1 MHSSG
6 HRGGSRPQQGYPPSV
21 SPPSQDPTRS
31 HTPAAHSHNEPHTV
45 KDLRRPP
52 ISQSTTVFRPQTQLQ
67 RGFASQPSPTPPLM
81 IHATSGPG
89 TPRPPPNKSS
99 FGADVTAHTRPQSQP
114 PTQTNSVKR
123 RPGAQQDGQSQSLDD
138 KGAPARE
145 VSAAPEPPIS
155 RPTTAAIATRGGE
168 LQNAAPQTRQT
179 PAQVRPAPAK
189 YSSNAVQPFQPKSAN
204 VGQAAG
210 HTHDSR
216 RLAQPHIDRPDH
228 AEQHSGLAVSQTW
241 QAEDGVDQQAWET
254 EQRYYDGDQANLTYR
269 VGVRK
274 TAWAGAHHR

>member
-6 HRGGSRPQQGYPPSV
+6 HRGGSRPQQGYPRSV
-21 SPPSQDPTRS
+21 SPPSQDPARS
-31 HTPAAHSHNEPHTV
+31 HTPAAHGHNEPHTV

-67 RGFASQPSPTPPLM
+67 RGSASQPSPTPPL
-81 IHATSGPG
+81 ISHASSGPG
-89 TPRPPPNKSS
+89 KPRPPPHMSS
-99 FGADVTAHTRPQSQP
+99 CAADVTAHTRPQSQP
-114 PTQTNSVKR
+114 PTQNNSVKR
-123 RPGAQQDGQSQSLDD
+123 RPGAQQDGRSQLLDD

-145 VSAAPEPPIS
+145 GSAAPELPIS
-155 RPTTAAIATRGGE
+155 RPTPTAIATRGGE
-168 LQNAAPQTRQT
+168 LQDAAPQTRQT
-179 PAQVRPAPAK
+179 AAQMRPAPAK
-189 YSSNAVQPFQPKSAN
+189 YLSNAVQPFRPKSAN

-210 HTHDSR
+210 HIHDSR

-241 QAEDGVDQQAWET
+241 QADDEVNQQAWET
-254 EQRYYDGDQANLTYR
+254 EQRYYGDQANETYR
-269 VGVRK
+269 VGDRK